1 MKMGFRMM
9 GVLALLIAAS
19 AALAASSEESAVRR
33 VLADYRTAME
43 ERSVAKLAEVV
54 SDDLLVLEGTHKND
68 GWADYRDKHI
78 GPEMAEWKEF
88 KVSAP
93 TLTKLEIKGGMA
105 YAVQEATYTIVD
117 AKETVVML
125 GAETLVLGKEA
136 KGWRIRHLHL
146 SGKRVSPA
154 KPQPKPAGGSSR

>member
-1 MKMGFRMM
+1 MANVHRFA
-9 GVLALLIAAS
+9 VVPALVFAATAVFAAS
-19 AALAASSEESAVRR
+19 PDEAAVRK

-54 SDDLLVLEGTHKND
+54 SGDLLVLEGTYKNG
-68 GWADYRDKHI
+68 GWKDYRDNHI

-88 KVSAP
+88 KAAGL
-93 TLTKLEIKGGMA
+93 TLTKLELSGGMA

-117 AKETVVML
+117 ARGPVVLQAAETV
-125 GAETLVLGKEA
+125 VLGKET
-136 KGWRIRHLHL
+136 KGWKIKHLHL

-154 KPQPKPAGGSSR
+154 KPPSAGGR

>member
-1 MKMGFRMM
+1 MRTVYRLI
-9 GVLALLIAAS
+9 GVLAFVLAS
-19 AALAASSEESAVRR
+19 ASGFAASSEEAAVRK

-43 ERSVAKLAEVV
+43 ERSVAKLAAVV

-88 KVSAP
+88 KVADP
-93 TLTKLEIKGGMA
+93 RITRLEVSDDMA

-117 AKETVVML
+117 AKGPVVML
-125 GAETLVLGKEA
+125 GAETVLLGKGP

-154 KPQPKPAGGSSR
+154 KPPAK

>member
-1 MKMGFRMM
+1 MKKGCRLL
-9 GVLALLIAAS
+9 GVLAFVVAAT
-19 AALAASSEESAVRR
+19 AALAVSSEESAIRK

-93 TLTKLEIKGGMA
+93 KLTRLEIKGDMA
-105 YAVQEATYTIVD
+105 YAVQEATYTIVE
-117 AKETVVML
+117 AKGTVVML

-146 SGKRVSPA
+146 SGKRLSPP
-154 KPQPKPAGGSSR
+154 KPQATPAGGLSK

>member
-1 MKMGFRMM
+1 MKKGFRMM
-9 GVLALLIAAS
+9 GVLALVIAAT
-19 AALAASSEESAVRR
+19 AAVAAAPEEAAVRK
-33 VLADYRTAME
+33 VLADYRAAME
-43 ERSVAKLAEVV
+43 ARSVAKLAEVV

-68 GWADYRDKHI
+68 GWPDYRDKHI

-88 KVSAP
+88 KVSSP
-93 TLTKLEIKGGMA
+93 TLTKLEIRGDMA

-125 GAETLVLGKEA
+125 GAETLVLSKET

-146 SGKRVSPA
+146 SGKRLSPA
-154 KPQPKPAGGSSR
+154 KPQPAPAGGPSK

>member
-1 MKMGFRMM
+1 MNKGYRLL
-9 GVLALLIAAS
+9 GVLAFVVAAT
-19 AALAASSEESAVRR
+19 AALAASSDESAVRK

-43 ERSVAKLAEVV
+43 ARSVAKLAEVV

-68 GWADYRDKHI
+68 GWADYRDNHI

-88 KVSAP
+88 KASSP
-93 TLTKLEIKGGMA
+93 TLTKLEIRGDMA
-105 YAVQEATYTIVD
+105 YAVQEATFTIVD
-117 AKETVVML
+117 AKGTVVML

-146 SGKRVSPA
+146 SGKRISST
-154 KPQPKPAGGSSR
+154 KPQAPRAGESSK

>member
-1 MKMGFRMM
+1 MKKGYRLM
-9 GVLALLIAAS
+9 GVLAFVVAAT
-19 AALAASSEESAVRR
+19 AALAASSEEASVRKA
-33 VLADYRTAME
+33 LSDYRTAME

-54 SDDLLVLEGTHKND
+54 SDDLLVLEGTYKNV

-88 KVSAP
+88 RVADPK
-93 TLTKLEIKGGMA
+93 LTKLEIEGDMA
-105 YAVQEATYTIVD
+105 FAVQEATYTIVD

-125 GAETLVLGKEA
+125 GAETLVLTKEA
-136 KGWRIRHLHL
+136 KGWKIRHLHL

-154 KPQPKPAGGSSR
+154 KPTAKPAGGSSK

>member
-1 MKMGFRMM
+1 MRNGYRVI
-9 GVLALLIAAS
+9 GVLAFVVAATVGF
-19 AALAASSEESAVRR
+19 AASSEEAAVRK
-33 VLADYRTAME
+33 VLADYRAAME
-43 ERSVAKLAEVV
+43 ARSVEKLAAVV
-54 SDDLLVLEGTHKND
+54 SNDLLVLEGTHKND

-88 KVSAP
+88 KVADP
-93 TLTKLEIKGGMA
+93 RLAKLEVSGDMA

-117 AKETVVML
+117 AKGPVVML
-125 GAETLVLGKEA
+125 GAETFVFGKEA

-154 KPQPKPAGGSSR
+154 KPAVKSP

>member
-1 MKMGFRMM
+1 MMKKGYRLL
-9 GVLALLIAAS
+9 GVLAFVVATMAAR
-19 AALAASSEESAVRR
+19 AASSEEAAVRK

-88 KVSAP
+88 KAAAS
-93 TLTKLEIKGGMA
+93 TLTKLEVRGDMA

-117 AKETVVML
+117 AKETVVMS
-125 GAETLVLGKEA
+125 GAETLVLVKEEKA
-136 KGWRIRHLHL
+136 WRIRHLHL
-146 SGKRVSPA
+146 SGKRISPA
-154 KPQPKPAGGSSR
+154 KPLTGKK